1 MGITNLRGPAKW
13 TYYYLN
19 VMLDNHSRCA
29 VVWMLATRECAA
41 LAQKPITDT
50 APPSIIWV
58 GAPERPSTLHGW
70 AHKRPVLADRF
81 RFLMATLRR
90 CVHSLGQ

>member
-1 MGITNLRGPAKW
+1 MVGGITNLRGPAKW
-13 TYYYLN
+13 TYYYLH

-50 APPSIIWV
+50 APSSIIWV
-58 GAPERPSTLHGW
+58 GAPERPSTRTGGRTNDAP
-70 AHKRPVLADRF
+70 AHRRRPIPVP
-81 RFLMATLRR
+81 
-90 CVHSLGQ
+90 